1 MLGGIVQNM
10 GESKTVGLA
19 RESVSGDTVP
29 PGSAAR
35 PSSPETQ
42 VRPRVLVI
50 DDEPLL
56 GQTLKLGLEENFEVE
71 VELSGQRGLARL
83 LAGESF
89 EVIFCDLSL
98 PDLSGMDIFARAV
111 EKRPDLSRAFVIM
124 TGGAVTPEAYE
135 FVENYLGPVLEKPF
149 SLTTVERLMDE
160 LLTGC

>member
-1 MLGGIVQNM
+1 M
-10 GESKTVGLA
+10 GESKPVASA
-19 RESVSGDTVP
+19 RESEPSDTLP

-35 PSSPETQ
+35 PSSPETRL
-42 VRPRVLVI
+42 RPRVLVI

-56 GQTLKLGLEENFEVE
+56 GQTLKLGLEEAFDVE
-71 VELSGQRGLARL
+71 IELSGQRGLGRL

-98 PDLSGMDIFARAV
+98 PDLSGMDIFARAI
-111 EKRPDLSRAFVIM
+111 EKRPDLSRTFVVM

-160 LLTGC
+160 LLTFRE